1 MGTPLLAEELL
12 DFTATNAFLFLGASS
27 RTGGL
32 WLVVGF
38 AGRRHQ
44 LSGHLGADRPALPA
58 AVTTSTTARPA
69 TSDTDEFDY
78 DDDDDDCYAQD
89 ESYQTVRAGGMNEPD
104 DAEIVMLRHEEEEQ
118 PGNNRIRNPE
128 SGRRRSAGSQTIV
141 GRRLSRRTLLGMSG
155 LQGGN
160 ALQRWKMWTTENDG

>member
-32 WLVVGF
+32 WLVGGF
-38 AGRRHQ
+38 AGRHHQ
-44 LSGHLGADRPALPA
+44 LGGHLGADRPALPA

-78 DDDDDDCYAQD
+78 DDDDDDCNAQD
-89 ESYQTVRAGGMNEPD
+89 ESYQTVRAGGINEPD

-141 GRRLSRRTLLGMSG
+141 GHGLSRRTLPGMSG
-155 LQGGN
+155 PQGGN
-160 ALQRWKMWTTENDG
+160 ALQRW